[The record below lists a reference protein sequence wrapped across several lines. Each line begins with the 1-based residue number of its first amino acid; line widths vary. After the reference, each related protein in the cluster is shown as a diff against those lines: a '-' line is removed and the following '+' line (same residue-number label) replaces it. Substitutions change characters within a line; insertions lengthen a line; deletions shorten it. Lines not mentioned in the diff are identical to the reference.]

1 MDGIHPNRAR
11 GIHSIATRLAAH
23 HAQGARFTGI
33 TWCSR
38 IPNRYRIT
46 WPRCAVD
53 QIDLECTKPASPHMG
68 LPAILA
74 AIVNLMSIPRKNRR
88 A

>member
-1 MDGIHPNRAR
+1 M
-11 GIHSIATRLAAH
+11 AAV
-23 HAQGARFTGI
+23 R
-33 TWCSR
+33 R
-38 IPNRYRIT
+38 
-46 WPRCAVD
+46 D

-74 AIVNLMSIPRKNRR
+74 AVVNLMSIPRKNRH